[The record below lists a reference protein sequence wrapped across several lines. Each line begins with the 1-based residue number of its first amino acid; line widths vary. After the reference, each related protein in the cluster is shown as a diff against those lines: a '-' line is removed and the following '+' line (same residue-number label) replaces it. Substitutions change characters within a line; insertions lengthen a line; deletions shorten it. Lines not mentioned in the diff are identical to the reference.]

1 MKSKAKL
8 SILNIH
14 IKNNFIGDYKR
25 KLTEVISL
33 PGMIKCVNQGR
44 CSLL

>member
-8 SILNIH
+8 KILNSH
-14 IKNNFIGDYKR
+14 KNNFTDNYER
-25 KLTEVISL
+25 KLTEVIKL
-33 PGMIKCVNQGR
+33 PGMIKCAIQGR